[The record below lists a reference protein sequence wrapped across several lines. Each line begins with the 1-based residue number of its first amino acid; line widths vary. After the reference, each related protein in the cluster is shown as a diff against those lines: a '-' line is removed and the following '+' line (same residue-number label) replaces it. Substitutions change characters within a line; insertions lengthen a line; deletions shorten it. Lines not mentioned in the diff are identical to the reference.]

1 MRRENRAKR
10 IVRVSFTCITK
21 EAEYS
26 HIRAIVIIA
35 TTIEPRVRSIRQ
47 VSVLQQFDPSLNKIK
62 TIINTYHQSAKS
74 QSVPNYLQGLI
85 DNNLNYFNCKYFV
98 IYVAC

>member
-1 MRRENRAKR
+1 MLLERHGRNGGCK
-10 IVRVSFTCITK
+10 
-21 EAEYS
+21 S
-26 HIRAIVIIA
+26 HMSPTEVEDTSISTIVIIA

-62 TIINTYHQSAKS
+62 TIINTYHQSVKS

-85 DNNLNYFNCKYFV
+85 YNNLNYFNCKYFV